1 MVGQVF
7 GMEMNVGHERIFLG
21 ENVTSG
27 VSFLVFL
34 LGIFAWYFCLVFLQ
48 DMDPLLSAY
57 QGKWDMVHPQQMH
70 TKSKIDLI
78 TCAQRKL
85 LSPLQGAV
93 PGHIRRA
100 EASGAIGSHCRM

>member
-27 VSFLVFL
+27 VSF
-34 LGIFAWYFCLVFLQ
+34 LVFLQ

>member
-7 GMEMNVGHERIFLG
+7 GMEMNVGQERIFLG

-34 LGIFAWYFCLVFLQ
+34 Q
-48 DMDPLLSAY
+48 NMDPLLSPY
-57 QGKWDMVHPQQMH
+57 QGKWDIVHPQQMH
-70 TKSKIDLI
+70 IKSKIDLI
-78 TCAQRKL
+78 TCAQRRL
-85 LSPLQGAV
+85 LSQLQGAV
-93 PGHIRRA
+93 PGRVRRA